1 MIEPFME
8 KRVAMAMRPQGQAI
22 LASVTAAEIFGTA
35 PAPQAHG
42 FYAAVGRRL
51 AGHIDLALV
60 FDTDM
65 LVARINSFW
74 AAMEWGEAT
83 LELGEDA
90 IFIQHRGLP
99 DGMDGDIDGCWPKMA
114 TAILEGAYDA
124 WFRALGSDEKLA
136 TKLVEWRDG
145 VVRLRHGG

>member
-8 KRVAMAMRPQGQAI
+8 KRVATAIRSQGQAI
-22 LASVTAAEIFGTA
+22 LAAVTAAEVFTSA
-35 PAPQAHG
+35 PQAQAHG
-42 FYAAVGRRL
+42 FYVAVGRRL

-65 LVARINSFW
+65 LVARINRFW
-74 AAMEWGEAT
+74 GAMEWGEAA

-90 IFIQHRGLP
+90 IFIRHSGLP
-99 DGMDGDIDGCWPKMA
+99 EGMDGDVDGCWPRMA

-124 WFRALGSDEKLA
+124 WFRALGSDERLS